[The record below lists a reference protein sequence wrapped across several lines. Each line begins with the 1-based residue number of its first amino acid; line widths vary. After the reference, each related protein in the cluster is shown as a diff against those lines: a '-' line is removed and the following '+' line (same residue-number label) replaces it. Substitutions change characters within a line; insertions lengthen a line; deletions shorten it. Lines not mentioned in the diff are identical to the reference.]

1 MPGSLVLKA
10 ATLICALKIEGKR
23 RFSIWNA
30 TMVRNKLSENVARIT

>member
-1 MPGSLVLKA
+1 MPGSLILKA
-10 ATLICALKIEGKR
+10 ATLICALKIDGKR